1 MRNHEMK
8 NKILLFIPIYNC
20 ENQIIRVINKLNKD
34 VLSRFSEVL
43 VVNNRSSDNSEA
55 AAVNALKKVRGCK
68 VTLLRNLNNYGLGG
82 SHKVA
87 FSYALNNGYGYCA
100 VLHGDDQGNIYDI
113 LPSLD
118 SGEHKKF
125 DCLLNSRFMPN
136 SSRVGYSKLRIFG
149 NLCFNFLF
157 SIASK
162 KVQWDLGSGLCCY
175 SKKFLEAKVVEMC
188 SDDLTFNYTL
198 QLYAASKK
206 IKQKFFPSRWVEDD
220 QISNV
225 KLFKQT
231 WKMIKILFLFIFRK
245 KYFLTHSFAD
255 PNFTYKAKIIYQ
267 SNKVI

>member
-1 MRNHEMK
+1 MN

-20 ENQIIRVINKLNKD
+20 EKQIIRVINKLNEE

-43 VVNNRSSDNSEA
+43 IVNNKSIDNSEKN
-55 AAVNALKKVRGCK
+55 AVASLKKMSICK
-68 VTLLRNLNNYGLGG
+68 VTLLRNLHNYGLGG

-87 FSYALNNGYGYCA
+87 FNYATSNGYGYCV
-100 VLHGDDQGNIYDI
+100 VLHGDDQGDIGDI
-113 LPSLD
+113 LPYID
-118 SGEHKKF
+118 SGDHKKF

-136 SSRVGYSKLRIFG
+136 STRVGYSKLRTFG

-157 SIASK
+157 SVASNRI
-162 KVQWDLGSGLCCY
+162 QWDLGSGLCCY
-175 SKKFLEAKVVEMC
+175 SKNFFEDKVVEMC

-206 IKQKFFPSRWVEDD
+206 IKQKFFPSHWVEDD

-231 WKMIKILFLFIFRK
+231 WKMIKILFLFVFRK

>member
-1 MRNHEMK
+1 MN

-20 ENQIIRVINKLNKD
+20 EKQIIRVTEKLNKKI
-34 VLSRFSEVL
+34 LTRFDEVL
-43 VVNNRSSDNSEA
+43 VVNNRSTDKTEA
-55 AAVNALKKVRGCK
+55 VAIISLKKIQDCK
-68 VTLLRNLNNYGLGG
+68 VTLTRNLHNYGLGG

-87 FSYALNNGYGYCA
+87 FNYMLNNGYDYCV
-100 VLHGDDQGNIYDI
+100 VLHGDDQGDINDI
-113 LPSLD
+113 LPNLD

-136 SSRVGYSKLRIFG
+136 STRVGYSKLRTFG
-149 NLCFNFLF
+149 NLCFNILF

-162 KVQWDLGSGLCCY
+162 RVQWDLGSGLCCY
-175 SKKFLEAKVVEMC
+175 SKKFIEAKVVEMC

-220 QISNV
+220 QVSNV

-231 WKMIKILFLFIFRK
+231 WKMIKILFLFVFNK
-245 KYFLTHSFAD
+245 QYFLTHSFGD
-255 PNFTYKAKIIYQ
+255 PNFTYKTKIIYQ